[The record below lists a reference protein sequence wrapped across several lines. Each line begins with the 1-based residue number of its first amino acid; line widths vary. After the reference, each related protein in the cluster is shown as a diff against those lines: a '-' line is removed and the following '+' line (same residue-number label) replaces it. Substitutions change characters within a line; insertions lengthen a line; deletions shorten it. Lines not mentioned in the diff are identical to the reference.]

1 MLILNVKIKH
11 EELNSRFFQ
20 VSPDMYRLMPA
31 CFRRQL
37 KGNVFG
43 YSDGETMRHFE
54 VGKSG
59 GPGWG
64 LIGLFVFLVM
74 LAGPCLADLPA
85 TIDRVKPSIV
95 GVGTVQKTRRPPNKI
110 VGTGFVV
117 ADGNYVI
124 TNAHVI
130 PKKIDTAKLE
140 YLAIFAGKDK
150 KMNIRQAVQVKVDE
164 AHDLAL
170 LKFEGKPLPALT
182 LGQSSRVRE
191 GEEYAFTGY
200 PLGIIFGLYPVTH
213 RGIISSIVP
222 VALQA
227 NSANKLDPA
236 QIKRLR
242 RPYTVFQLD
251 ATAYPG
257 NSGSPVFHPDTAEV
271 IGVIN
276 KVFVKEG
283 RENVLAKPS
292 GISYAIPGEYVQ
304 KLMKLAGIN

>member
-1 MLILNVKIKH
+1 MTYIGVRIK
-11 EELNSRFFQ
+11 N
-20 VSPDMYRLMPA
+20 RLWP
-31 CFRRQL
+31 
-37 KGNVFG
+37 
-43 YSDGETMRHFE
+43 
-54 VGKSG
+54 
-59 GPGWG
+59 
-64 LIGLFVFLVM
+64 LIGLLLFTPFFLV
-74 LAGPCLADLPA
+74 ASPCLADLPA
-85 TIDRVKPSIV
+85 TIDRIKPSIV
-95 GVGTVQKTRRPPNKI
+95 GVGTVQKTRRPPYKI

-117 ADGNYVI
+117 ADGNYAI

-130 PKKIDTAKLE
+130 PKKINTEKLE
-140 YLAIFAGKDK
+140 YLAIFAGKDN
-150 KMNIRQAVQVKVDE
+150 KMSIRQAVKVKVDKV
-164 AHDLAL
+164 HDLAL
-170 LKFEGKPLPALT
+170 LKFEGKPLPALS

-227 NSANKLDPA
+227 NSANQLDPA

-257 NSGSPVFHPDTAEV
+257 NSGSPLYDLDTAEV

-292 GISYAIPGEYVQ
+292 GISYAIPAQYARDLLKKAG
-304 KLMKLAGIN
+304 LAR

>member
-1 MLILNVKIKH
+1 MVYTGLPEHQGIIMAYIGVRLKIQFRS
-11 EELNSRFFQ
+11 LTGLLFFT
-20 VSPDMYRLMPA
+20 P
-31 CFRRQL
+31 F
-37 KGNVFG
+37 
-43 YSDGETMRHFE
+43 
-54 VGKSG
+54 
-59 GPGWG
+59 
-64 LIGLFVFLVM
+64 FLW
-74 LAGPCLADLPA
+74 AAPCLADLPA

-95 GVGTVQKTRRPPNKI
+95 GVGTVQKTRRPPYKI

-117 ADGNYVI
+117 ADGHYVI

-130 PKKIDTAKLE
+130 PKQINTAKLE

-150 KMNIRQAVQVKVDE
+150 QMNIRQAVKVKVDE

-170 LKFEGKPLPALT
+170 LKFEGKPLPVLS

-227 NSANKLDPA
+227 NAASQLDPT
-236 QIKRLR
+236 QIRRLR
-242 RPYTVFQLD
+242 KPYKVFQLD

-257 NSGSPVFHPDTAEV
+257 NSGSPLYDAETAEV
-271 IGVIN
+271 IGIIN
-276 KVFVKEG
+276 KVFVKDG
-283 RENVLAKPS
+283 RENVLVKFS
-292 GISYAIPGEYVQ
+292 GISYAIPIDYAR
-304 KLMKLAGIN
+304 KLLKRAGLN

>member
-1 MLILNVKIKH
+1 MTYSGVRTKI
-11 EELNSRFFQ
+11 Q
-20 VSPDMYRLMPA
+20 
-31 CFRRQL
+31 FR
-37 KGNVFG
+37 
-43 YSDGETMRHFE
+43 S
-54 VGKSG
+54 
-59 GPGWG
+59 
-64 LIGLFVFLVM
+64 LIGLLSFTQIL
-74 LAGPCLADLPA
+74 LPAGLCRANLPA

-95 GVGTVQKTRRPPNKI
+95 GVGTVQKTRRPPYKI

-117 ADGNYVI
+117 ADGHYVI

-130 PKKIDTAKLE
+130 PKELNTAELE

-150 KMNIRQAVQVKVDE
+150 QMNIRQAVKVKVDE
-164 AHDLAL
+164 RHDLAVL
-170 LKFEGKPLPALT
+170 RFEGKPLPALL

-213 RGIISSIVP
+213 RGIISSVVP

-227 NSANKLDPA
+227 NAASQLDPT
-236 QIKRLR
+236 QIRRLR
-242 RPYTVFQLD
+242 EPYKVFQLD

-257 NSGSPVFHPDTAEV
+257 NSGSPLYHTETAEV

-276 KVFVKEG
+276 KVFVKDG

-292 GISYAIPGEYVQ
+292 GISYAMPIEYARE
-304 KLMKLAGIN
+304 LLRRAGLNE

>member
-1 MLILNVKIKH
+1 MAYIGDRIKIQFYLLTGIL
-11 EELNSRFFQ
+11 FFIAICW
-20 VSPDMYRLMPA
+20 PA
-31 CFRRQL
+31 TF
-37 KGNVFG
+37 
-43 YSDGETMRHFE
+43 
-54 VGKSG
+54 
-59 GPGWG
+59 
-64 LIGLFVFLVM
+64 
-74 LAGPCLADLPA
+74 CLADLPA

-95 GVGTVQKTRRPPNKI
+95 GVGTVQKTRRPPYKI

-130 PKKIDTAKLE
+130 PKEINTAKLE
-140 YLAIFAGKDK
+140 YLAIFTGKDK
-150 KMNIRQAVQVKVDE
+150 QMDIRQAVQVKVDE

-170 LKFEGKPLPALT
+170 LKFEGKPLPALS

-227 NSANKLDPA
+227 NAASQLDSA
-236 QIKRLR
+236 QIRRLR

-271 IGVIN
+271 IGVVN
-276 KVFVKEG
+276 KVFVKDG
-283 RENVLAKPS
+283 RENILAKPS
-292 GISYAIPGEYVQ
+292 GISYAIPGEYVRQ
-304 KLMKLAGIN
+304 LLKRAGLN

>member
-1 MLILNVKIKH
+1 MRKIAA
-11 EELNSRFFQ
+11 EASL
-20 VSPDMYRLMPA
+20 L
-31 CFRRQL
+31 L
-37 KGNVFG
+37 
-43 YSDGETMRHFE
+43 
-54 VGKSG
+54 
-59 GPGWG
+59 PGWLFFLG
-64 LIGLFVFLVM
+64 FILLINI
-74 LAGPCLADLPA
+74 AYADLPA
-85 TIDRVKPSIV
+85 TIEQVKPSIV
-95 GVGTVQKTRRPPNKI
+95 GVGTVQKTRRPPYKI

-117 ADGNYVI
+117 ADGNHVI

-130 PKKIDTAKLE
+130 PEEINTAKLE
-140 YLAIFAGKDK
+140 YLSIFTGKDK
-150 KMNIRQAVQVKVDE
+150 QMNVRQAVQVKVDE
-164 AHDLAL
+164 VHDLAL
-170 LKFEGKPLPALT
+170 LRFEGKPLPALS

-213 RGIISSIVP
+213 RGVISSIVP

-227 NSANKLDPA
+227 NAANQLDPA

-257 NSGSPVFHPDTAEV
+257 NSGSPLFHPGSGEV
-271 IGVIN
+271 IAVIN

-292 GISYAIPGEYVQ
+292 GISYAIPIEHAR
-304 KLMKLAGIN
+304 KLLKQVGLN

>member
-1 MLILNVKIKH
+1 MA
-11 EELNSRFFQ
+11 
-20 VSPDMYRLMPA
+20 Y
-31 CFRRQL
+31 
-37 KGNVFG
+37 
-43 YSDGETMRHFE
+43 
-54 VGKSG
+54 
-59 GPGWG
+59 
-64 LIGLFVFLVM
+64 IGLRIKIQFWSLTGLLLMAPLFLAV
-74 LAGPCLADLPA
+74 GPCLADLPA
-85 TIDRVKPSIV
+85 TIDRVKPGIV
-95 GVGTVQKTRRPPNKI
+95 GVGTVQKTRRPPYKI

-117 ADGNYVI
+117 ADGRYVI
-124 TNAHVI
+124 TNAHVLPEEI
-130 PKKIDTAKLE
+130 NTDKLE

-150 KMNIRQAVQVKVDE
+150 QMNIRQAAKVRVDE

-170 LKFEGKPLPALT
+170 LKFEGNALPALS

-227 NSANKLDPA
+227 NAASQLDPT
-236 QIKRLR
+236 QIRRLR
-242 RPYTVFQLD
+242 QPYKVFQLD

-257 NSGSPVFHPDTAEV
+257 NSGSPLYHTETTEV

-276 KVFVKEG
+276 KVFVKDG

-292 GISYAIPGEYVQ
+292 GISYAMPIEYARE
-304 KLMKLAGIN
+304 LLERAGVD

>member
-1 MLILNVKIKH
+1 MVYTGLPEHQGIIMAYIGVRLKIQFRS
-11 EELNSRFFQ
+11 LTGLLFFT
-20 VSPDMYRLMPA
+20 P
-31 CFRRQL
+31 F
-37 KGNVFG
+37 
-43 YSDGETMRHFE
+43 
-54 VGKSG
+54 
-59 GPGWG
+59 
-64 LIGLFVFLVM
+64 FLW
-74 LAGPCLADLPA
+74 AAPCLADLPA

-95 GVGTVQKTRRPPNKI
+95 GVGTVQKTRRPPYKI

-117 ADGNYVI
+117 ADGHYVI

-130 PKKIDTAKLE
+130 PKEINTAKLE

-150 KMNIRQAVQVKVDE
+150 QMNIRQAVKVKVDE

-170 LKFEGKPLPALT
+170 LKFEGKPLPALS

-227 NSANKLDPA
+227 NAASQLDPT
-236 QIKRLR
+236 QIRRLR
-242 RPYTVFQLD
+242 GDPYTVLQLD

-257 NSGSPVFHPDTAEV
+257 NSGSPLYDTESAEV

-276 KVFVKEG
+276 KVFVKDG
-283 RENVLAKPS
+283 RENILAKPS
-292 GISYAIPGEYVQ
+292 GISYAMPIEYAR
-304 KLMKLAGIN
+304 KLLKRAGLN

>member
-1 MLILNVKIKH
+1 MTYIGGRIKNQCRAVTAV
-11 EELNSRFFQ
+11 LFFI
-20 VSPDMYRLMPA
+20 P
-31 CFRRQL
+31 F
-37 KGNVFG
+37 
-43 YSDGETMRHFE
+43 
-54 VGKSG
+54 
-59 GPGWG
+59 
-64 LIGLFVFLVM
+64 FLA
-74 LAGPCLADLPA
+74 AGSCLADLPA

-95 GVGTVQKTRRPPNKI
+95 GVGTVQKTRRPPYRI

-117 ADGNYVI
+117 ADGRYVI

-130 PKKIDTAKLE
+130 PKEINAAKLE

-150 KMNIRQAVQVKVDE
+150 QMNIRQAVKVKVDE

-170 LKFEGKPLPALT
+170 LRFEGKSLPALS
-182 LGQSSRVRE
+182 LGQSARVRE

-227 NSANKLDPA
+227 NAASQLDPT
-236 QIKRLR
+236 QIRRLR
-242 RPYTVFQLD
+242 GDPYKVLQLD

-257 NSGSPVFHPDTAEV
+257 NSGSPLYHTETAEV

-276 KVFVKEG
+276 KVFVKDG

-292 GISYAIPGEYVQ
+292 GISYAMPIEYAR
-304 KLMKLAGIN
+304 KLLKQAGLN

>member
-1 MLILNVKIKH
+1 MAYIGDRIKILFYPLRGV
-11 EELNSRFFQ
+11 
-20 VSPDMYRLMPA
+20 
-31 CFRRQL
+31 
-37 KGNVFG
+37 
-43 YSDGETMRHFE
+43 
-54 VGKSG
+54 
-59 GPGWG
+59 
-64 LIGLFVFLVM
+64 LFVTLTW
-74 LAGPCLADLPA
+74 LPA
-85 TIDRVKPSIV
+85 TICRADLPTTIERVKPAIV
-95 GVGTVQKTRRPPNKI
+95 GIGTLQKTRRPPGKI

-124 TNAHVI
+124 TNQHVI
-130 PKKIDTAKLE
+130 PERIDTAQLE
-140 YLAIFAGKDK
+140 YLAIFTGKDRQLDV
-150 KMNIRQAVQVKVDE
+150 RQAVKVKEDR
-164 AHDLAL
+164 AHDLVL
-170 LKFEGKPLPALT
+170 LKFEGKPLPALS

-227 NSANKLDPA
+227 NSSSQLDPA

-257 NSGSPVFHPDTAEV
+257 NSGSPLYDPDSGDV
-271 IGVIN
+271 VGVIN

-292 GISYAIPGEYVQ
+292 GISYAIPIEYAR
-304 KLMKLAGIN
+304 KLLKKSGLN

>member
-1 MLILNVKIKH
+1 MAYIGVRMKNQFWLLTGILLPI
-11 EELNSRFFQ
+11 LFS
-20 VSPDMYRLMPA
+20 LPA
-31 CFRRQL
+31 AR
-37 KGNVFG
+37 
-43 YSDGETMRHFE
+43 
-54 VGKSG
+54 
-59 GPGWG
+59 
-64 LIGLFVFLVM
+64 
-74 LAGPCLADLPA
+74 CLADLPA
-85 TIDRVKPSIV
+85 TIDRIKPGIV
-95 GVGTVQKTRRPPNKI
+95 GVGTVQKTRRPPHKI

-117 ADGNYVI
+117 ADGRHVI

-130 PKKIDTAKLE
+130 PEDINAARLE
-140 YLAIFAGKDK
+140 YLAIFTGKDQQMK
-150 KMNIRQAVQVKVDE
+150 ALQAVKVGEDK

-170 LKFEGKPLPALT
+170 LKFEGKPLPALS

-227 NSANKLDPA
+227 NSAAQLDPA

-257 NSGSPVFHPDTAEV
+257 NSGSPLFHPVTADV

-276 KVFVKEG
+276 KVCVKEG

-292 GISYAIPGEYVQ
+292 GISYAIPIEHAR
-304 KLMKLAGIN
+304 KLLKRAGLY

>member
-1 MLILNVKIKH
+1 MSYIGVRIKNQFW
-11 EELNSRFFQ
+11 LFAGRLLLSPFFLL
-20 VSPDMYRLMPA
+20 P
-31 CFRRQL
+31 
-37 KGNVFG
+37 
-43 YSDGETMRHFE
+43 
-54 VGKSG
+54 
-59 GPGWG
+59 
-64 LIGLFVFLVM
+64 
-74 LAGPCLADLPA
+74 AGPCLADLPT

-95 GVGTVQKTRRPPNKI
+95 GVGTVQKTRRPPYKI

-130 PKKIDTAKLE
+130 PKQINTAKLE
-140 YLAIFAGKDK
+140 YLAVFTGKDK
-150 KMNIRQAVQVKVDE
+150 QMDIRQAVKVKIDE

-227 NSANKLDPA
+227 NSAAQLDPA

-257 NSGSPVFHPDTAEV
+257 NSGSPLFHPGSGEV

-292 GISYAIPGEYVQ
+292 GISYAIPIEHAR
-304 KLMKLAGIN
+304 KLLKQAGLN